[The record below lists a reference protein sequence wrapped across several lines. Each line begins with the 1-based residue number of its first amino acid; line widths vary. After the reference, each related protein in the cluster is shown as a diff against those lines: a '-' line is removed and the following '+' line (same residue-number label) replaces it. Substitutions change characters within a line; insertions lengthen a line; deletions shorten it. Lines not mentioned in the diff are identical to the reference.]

1 MSRLSGVDVQVIQ
14 YFIHSVEDTTYRFYI
29 CLVTHDAKV

>member
-14 YFIHSVEDTTYRFYI
+14 YLIHSVEDTNLHII